1 MKTNWLGSLVVP
13 WKKEHPLNHFR
24 FYCAVLIL
32 SIGTIY
38 LENAIAQRNLPL
50 QPSPLFSG
58 GKPEAVT
65 LLQQTQENSSPLS
78 SEIYQFSF
86 KDEKPTETTLGFP
99 IYPATQYLTSYEA
112 GYGQR
117 YFLFGTN
124 ADFQEIVRY
133 YSLVL
138 DERGRKVFDFP
149 PTHIFEIGRFREES
163 MAFPPSVTIKD
174 YTWNDSKGYLNPT
187 LGAQP
192 ERFRTIIQIVP
203 TPTDQSDQ

>member
-1 MKTNWLGSLVVP
+1 MKRNWFRSLVVS
-13 WKKEHPLNHFR
+13 WKTKNLQNRLR

-32 SIGTIY
+32 LIGTAH
-38 LENAIAQRNLPL
+38 LEDVTAQRNLPL
-50 QPSPLFSG
+50 QLNPLFLA
-58 GKPEAVT
+58 GKPEAFT
-65 LLQQTQENSSPLS
+65 SPQEIQESLSPLS
-78 SEIYQFSF
+78 SEISQFSL

-99 IYPATQYLTSYEA
+99 IYPATEYLTSYEA
-112 GYGQR
+112 GYGQH

-138 DERGRKVFDFP
+138 DERGRKVFDSP
-149 PTHIFEIGRFREES
+149 PTHIFEIGRFREQS
-163 MAFPPSVTIKD
+163 MAFPPGITIKD
-174 YTWNDSKGYLNPT
+174 YTWNGSKGYLNPT

-203 TPTDQSDQ
+203 IPTDQNNQ